1 MLSREFASRLL
12 NATILPSNK
21 IDLYEKV
28 KSLNHS
34 TIDDAML
41 SKYEQK
47 FNALSDKN
55 RLKIIHELNKKGKVC
70 VCELTDLLDLPQSKL
85 SYHLKILLDAELILM
100 DRIGKWNYY
109 KLNNNEIQNLISGKL
124 CCVFLQQ

>member
-1 MLSREFASRLL
+1 M
-12 NATILPSNK
+12 
-21 IDLYEKV
+21 
-28 KSLNHS
+28 NHS

-109 KLNNNEIQNLISGKL
+109 ELNNNEIQNLISGEL